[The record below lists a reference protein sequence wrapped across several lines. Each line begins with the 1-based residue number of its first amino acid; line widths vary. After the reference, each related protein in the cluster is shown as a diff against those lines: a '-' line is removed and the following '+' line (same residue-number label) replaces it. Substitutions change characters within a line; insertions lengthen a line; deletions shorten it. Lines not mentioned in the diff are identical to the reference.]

1 MNNHSLKNKQRD
13 FEANGK
19 GGDMKG
25 DRYFLVL
32 GLIVTIFIL
41 ILLPGC
47 GGGGVCESYSRGG
60 LMALSFDADHVAA

>member
-1 MNNHSLKNKQRD
+1 
-13 FEANGK
+13 
-19 GGDMKG
+19 MKG